1 MPLQRSSE
9 MVLEFDRVWLTLDA
23 TPVLRNVSFRLTRS
37 ETKLLLGATASGK
50 SVLLKTALGLF
61 RPDSGR
67 IRVFGQEITVLSEHE
82 LYPIRQKIGM
92 VFQESALFDSL
103 SVADNV
109 GYVFQEE
116 RALPPEEEERRVREA
131 LRFVGLEEAMDKLPS
146 ELSGGMRRRVA
157 IARAFVGE
165 PPLMLY
171 DSPTGGLDPVTARAI
186 VTLIIRLGD
195 LQNVST
201 LLVTHRLQDADV
213 FANYYFDP
221 AAGSLLPAHSDGR
234 QVDTN
239 TSFLVL
245 REGEIVFDGSQEEL
259 FRSQDSY
266 VQRFILH

>member
-1 MPLQRSSE
+1 MALERSSE
-9 MVLEFDRVWLTLDA
+9 VVLEFDRVRLTLDDA
-23 TPVLRNVSFRLTRS
+23 PVLRDISFRLARS
-37 ETKLLLGATASGK
+37 ETKVLLGATASGK
-50 SVLLKTALGLF
+50 SVLLKAALGLF

-67 IRVFGQEITVLSEHE
+67 VSVFGEDITGFGEEALQ
-82 LYPIRQKIGM
+82 PIRQKIGM

-103 SVADNV
+103 SVAENV
-109 GYVFQEE
+109 GYVFQGD
-116 RALPPEEEERRVREA
+116 RALPPEEEEQRVRQA
-131 LRFVGLEEAMDKLPS
+131 LRFVDLEDAMQKLPS

-171 DSPTGGLDPVTARAI
+171 DSPTGGLDPLTGRAI
-186 VTLIIRLGD
+186 VSLIIRLGD
-195 LQNVST
+195 LQDVSS

-213 FANYYFDP
+213 VANYYFDET
-221 AAGSLLPAHSDGR
+221 AGHLLPADSDGR

-245 REGEIVFDGSQEEL
+245 REGEIVFDGSHQEL

-266 VQRFILH
+266 VRKFVL